1 MGDIVDQLRTTLT
14 ARSDER
20 ALEFDGVW
28 VSWGDV
34 ARFGDALVAALDAA
48 GCPPQARVGI
58 IIRNRVAHAA
68 AVIGLLA
75 HRRSIS
81 FAYPFLPPGAMF
93 DHIADMEAGA
103 ILADIEDW
111 DGFFPA
117 VKAAGAAG
125 IALSTLQAGPVAVAG
140 LERCESQDA
149 SAQSSAAESI
159 DVLSSGTTGAPK
171 RISMPFALLE
181 RAVFSAPGQESGEK
195 PEVQIN
201 IWPLGGVGGMCL
213 LTASAVHGTPMVL
226 FDRFS
231 VEKMVDA
238 IRRHRPAMLGLNA
251 TAIAMMMDADI
262 PVEALSSLRV
272 ISGGS
277 AHLDPDLQDRFEERF
292 GVPILWGMGA
302 TEFCGT
308 IVRWTPELRAEFGA
322 SKRGSVG
329 KTMPGVDLR
338 IVDPDSGT
346 PLPAGAEG
354 LMEVYCPTVRPDW
367 VRTTDLGIMDADGFV
382 YHRGRHDGAIV
393 RGGFKIMP
401 ERVVDTLRG
410 HPAVADASVV
420 GIADARLGEVPV
432 AAVELRSSVE
442 RPTEQALID
451 HVRAALPATY
461 VPTRVVIVDTLP
473 RTPSLKASLVDVRK
487 LFS

>member
-1 MGDIVDQLRTTLT
+1 MADIVEQLQATLT
-14 ARSDER
+14 ARRDER

-28 VSWGDV
+28 VNWGDI

-48 GCPPQARVGI
+48 GCPPNAPVGI

-81 FAYPFLPPGAMF
+81 FAYPFLPANAMK
-93 DHIADMEAGA
+93 DHIGEMEAGA
-103 ILADIEDW
+103 ILADVEDW
-111 DGFFPA
+111 DSFFPA

-125 IALSTLQAGPVAVAG
+125 ISLSTLEAGPVAVSG
-140 LERCESQDA
+140 LERCESEVA
-149 SAQSSAAESI
+149 FAKTGRAESI
-159 DVLSSGTTGAPK
+159 DVLSSGTTGPPK
-171 RISMPFALLE
+171 RISMPFKLLE

-231 VEKMVDA
+231 VDKLVDA
-238 IRRHRPAMLGLNA
+238 VRRHRPSMLGLNA
-251 TAIAMMMDADI
+251 TAIAMIMDADV
-262 PVEALSSLRV
+262 PGDALSRLRV
-272 ISGGS
+272 ISGGA
-277 AHLDPDLQDRFEERF
+277 AHLDSDLQDRFEERF

-308 IVRWTPELRAEFGA
+308 IVRWTPELRAEFGP

-329 KTMPGVDLR
+329 KAMPGVELR
-338 IVDPDSGT
+338 IVDPDSGAQLA
-346 PLPAGAEG
+346 PGAEG
-354 LMEVYCPTVRPDW
+354 LMEVYCPAVRPDW
-367 VRTTDLGIMDADGFV
+367 VRTTDLGIIDADGFV
-382 YHRGRHDGAIV
+382 YHRGRYDGAIV
-393 RGGFKIMP
+393 RGGFKIIP
-401 ERVVDTLRG
+401 ERVVDALRT
-410 HPAVADASVV
+410 HPAIADASVV
-420 GIADARLGEVPV
+420 GIADSRLGEVPV
-432 AAVELRSSVE
+432 AAVELRNKFAH
-442 RPTEQALID
+442 PGEQALLD
-451 HVRAALPATY
+451 HLRAILP
-461 VPTRVVIVDTLP
+461 PTHLPTQIKVVDALP